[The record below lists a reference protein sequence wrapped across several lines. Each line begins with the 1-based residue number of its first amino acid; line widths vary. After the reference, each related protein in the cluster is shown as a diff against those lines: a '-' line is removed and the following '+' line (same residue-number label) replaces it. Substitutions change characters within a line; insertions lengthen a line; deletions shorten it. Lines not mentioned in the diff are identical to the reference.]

1 MPLLRRSDQA
11 QRQDLIGVPAVE
23 VHGLWRVDDGEV
35 RRHGDKAG
43 RVPRVAPLQGLP
55 SGDAGRRAV
64 LQAQDGRVLGGLA
77 HVRPRRRAPPRALR
91 RRYLGRARP
100 RRAHMLQRREGGL
113 LVHGKVGELEGVVGP
128 HGADPGARGGRHRRR
143 ERVRQGRARDLAAHQ
158 GPEVH
163 LPRLLAGQA
172 LHDDAA
178 EATGGARALPHRARP
193 HGHRDAAPGGALG
206 RALPRLVRV
215 LGRLPGGQDRGGR
228 QEGLH
233 PREAEAGAL
242 VAVVA
247 GVGGDAVHLPRPR
260 PCQGRPAAVDQQ
272 HDRGRGELAA
282 EGRPAQPPG
291 ADVGQAREGGVLVVP
306 RSFGGRED
314 GVREARH
321 DADRRGHRLPVQRL
335 LCLAVARGRRAG
347 VGRQGRVG
355 GPPPQGPV
363 PVLAGLMDG
372 NGCSIGTHI
381 LSYKPLFHAEIRK
394 AAG

>member
-1 MPLLRRSDQA
+1 M
-11 QRQDLIGVPAVE
+11 E

-55 SGDAGRRAV
+55 SGDARPAGGPSGAGRPSSGRSGPCPSPTASSTACSTSTVSGSRATSSCSYAAAARGWSPGTWQGRRTR
-64 LQAQDGRVLGGLA
+64 GRG
-77 HVRPRRRAPPRALR
+77 RPSWRRSR
-91 RRYLGRARP
+91 R
-100 RRAHMLQRREGGL
+100 
-113 LVHGKVGELEGVVGP
+113 
-128 HGADPGARGGRHRRR
+128 RGGRHRRR

-260 PCQGRPAAVDQQ
+260 PCQGRA
-272 HDRGRGELAA
+272 RCR
-282 EGRPAQPPG
+282 RP
-291 ADVGQAREGGVLVVP
+291 
-306 RSFGGRED
+306 
-314 GVREARH
+314 
-321 DADRRGHRLPVQRL
+321 
-335 LCLAVARGRRAG
+335 
-347 VGRQGRVG
+347 
-355 GPPPQGPV
+355 
-363 PVLAGLMDG
+363 
-372 NGCSIGTHI
+372 TT
-381 LSYKPLFHAEIRK
+381 
-394 AAG
+394 

>member
-1 MPLLRRSDQA
+1 M
-11 QRQDLIGVPAVE
+11 
-23 VHGLWRVDDGEV
+23 
-35 RRHGDKAG
+35 
-43 RVPRVAPLQGLP
+43 APLEGLAG
-55 SGDAGRRAV
+55 GDAGRRAV

-77 HVRPRRRAPPRALR
+77 DARPRRRAPPRALR
-91 RRYLGRARP
+91 RRDLGRARL
-100 RRAHMLQRREGGL
+100 RGAHLLQRREGGL
-113 LVHGKVGELEGVVGP
+113 LVHGEVGELEGVVGP
-128 HGADPGARGGRHRRR
+128 HGADSGARGGRHRRR
-143 ERVRQGRARDLAAHQ
+143 ERVRQGRAR
-158 GPEVH
+158 
-163 LPRLLAGQA
+163 
-172 LHDDAA
+172 
-178 EATGGARALPHRARP
+178 ALPHRVRP
-193 HGHRDAAPGGALG
+193 HGHRDAAPGRALG

-247 GVGGDAVHLPRPR
+247 GVGGDAVHPPRPR
-260 PCQGRPAAVDQQ
+260 PGQGRPAAVDQQ

-282 EGRPAQPPG
+282 EGRPAQQPG
-291 ADVGQAREGGVLVVP
+291 ADVGQAREGGVPVVP
-306 RSFGGRED
+306 CALGGRED
-314 GVREARH
+314 GARESRH

-335 LCLAVARGRRAG
+335 LRLAVARGRRAG

-381 LSYKPLFHAEIRK
+381 LSYKPYRLAPIHPVLC
-394 AAG
+394 